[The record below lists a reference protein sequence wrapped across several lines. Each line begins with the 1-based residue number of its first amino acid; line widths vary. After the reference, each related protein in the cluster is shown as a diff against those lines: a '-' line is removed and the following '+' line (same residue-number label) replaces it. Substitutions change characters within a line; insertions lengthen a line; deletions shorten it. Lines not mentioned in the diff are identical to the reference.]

1 MSGFGPVG
9 GRFQDQFAP
18 TGTMD
23 VLGICDDYK
32 AIRINKNRQHYMC
45 AAQRKEF
52 HRSKSSISEYNTI
65 YKQVIIKRRN

>member
-52 HRSKSSISEYNTI
+52 SLNKLSFTDQSPLFPSITQFTN
-65 YKQVIIKRRN
+65 K